1 VLERLDPVACN
12 ARECSS
18 PLLASDGAANPGC
31 DIEHSGGDDGAAPPP
46 ASGRRILV
54 YSSVMAQ
61 TPSSPAGGR
70 DRRPIR
76 ASPGAPSS
84 APRAR
89 STRAVLAA
97 SVKAQDDAEAL
108 VEIAERARAEV
119 SAAYQVVRER
129 QVDAA
134 TATTSIEAIKDVT
147 DRRLRLDELPAHGI
161 FTVAD
166 VLRVDQERL
175 VAVPGIGPGTAPKV
189 VAAAE
194 QVKGALYDSLPFR
207 IAYDPSDAAATR
219 LLQALA
225 VWGAVRHASEA
236 YAVPARQL
244 SEQLADQRPLAAP
257 AAANPVRRLFLRGHR
272 RRAAEAAAAHV
283 RILLQDA
290 ESTGLLRAAQD
301 VRAVTVPP
309 PEAVWLDFERQSAAY
324 YGLLG
329 QVVRLGG
336 EVAAEGFLPADIVE
350 RINDLQL
357 DTSRLSPDLRLRGY
371 QTFGARFVLVQR
383 RVVLGDEMGLGK
395 TVQSIATMAHLAA
408 TGSTHFV
415 VVCPASVLINWT
427 REIAQHS
434 TLPVVALHGTN
445 RARTTRAWQAEGG
458 VAVTTFGSIGALAS
472 SPVRPALLV
481 VDEAHFVKNPNAMRS
496 RAVARLTE
504 RSDRVLFLTGT
515 PMENRIDEF
524 QSLVSQLRPEIAANL
539 RDAHGALGVE
549 AFRRVAAPVYLRR
562 NQEDVLSELPELVQ
576 VEEWEEFGPEDGAAY
591 RTAVEDG
598 NFMAMRRAA
607 FAVSRPRDSAKMTR
621 LLEIA
626 DEANANDRK
635 VVIFSYFRAVLD
647 QIVAALGDRAYGPI
661 SGSTPTPQRQPI
673 VDEFSNATRPG
684 ALVCQ
689 IEAAG
694 VGLNVQAAS
703 VVILCE
709 PQLKPSIEA
718 QAVARAHRMGQV
730 RSVQVHRLLIEDS
743 VDQRLLEILDSKAQ
757 LFDAYVRHSAIAEAS
772 PSAVDVSEIQLARM
786 IVAQEQRRF
795 TTSPPRDAIT
805 SIR

>member
-1 VLERLDPVACN
+1 MV
-12 ARECSS
+12 
-18 PLLASDGAANPGC
+18 
-31 DIEHSGGDDGAAPPP
+31 
-46 ASGRRILV
+46 LV

-70 DRRPIR
+70 DRR
-76 ASPGAPSS
+76 
-84 APRAR
+84 
-89 STRAVLAA
+89 STRAVLTA
-97 SVKAQDDAEAL
+97 SVEAQADAEVL

-119 SAAYQVVRER
+119 SAAYQVMRER

-134 TATTSIEAIKDVT
+134 TARTSIEAIKDVT

-166 VLRVDQERL
+166 VLRADQERL

-194 QVKGALYDSLPFR
+194 QVRGALYDTLPFR
-207 IAYDPSDAAATR
+207 IAYDPGDSAATR

-225 VWGAVRHASEA
+225 VWGAVRHASET
-236 YAVPARQL
+236 YAEQARQL
-244 SEQLADQRPLAAP
+244 AAELADQRPVAAP
-257 AAANPVRRLFLRGHR
+257 AGANPVRRLFLRGHR
-272 RRAAEAAAAHV
+272 RRAAQAAAAQI
-283 RILLQDA
+283 RALLQNA
-290 ESTGLLRAAQD
+290 ESSGLLRAARD
-301 VRAVTVPP
+301 VRSVTVPP
-309 PEAVWLDFERQSAAY
+309 PDAVWLDFERQSAAY

-350 RINDLQL
+350 RINELQL
-357 DTSRLSPDLRLRGY
+357 NTSRLSPDLRLRGY

-408 TGSTHFV
+408 TDATHFV

-434 TLPVVALHGTN
+434 TLPVVALHGAN
-445 RARTTRAWQAEGG
+445 RAQTARDWQADGG
-458 VAVTTFGSIGALAS
+458 VAVTTFGSIAALGS
-472 SPVRPALLV
+472 SPIRPALLV
-481 VDEAHFVKNPNAMRS
+481 VDEAHYVKNPNAMRS
-496 RAVARLTE
+496 RAVAQLAE
-504 RSDRVLFLTGT
+504 QSDRVLFLTGT

-591 RTAVEDG
+591 RAAVEVG

-607 FAVSRPRDSAKMTR
+607 FSVSRSRDSAKLTR

-635 VVIFSYFRAVLD
+635 VVVFSYFRAVLD
-647 QIVAALGDRAYGPI
+647 QIVAALGERAYGPI
-661 SGSTPTPQRQPI
+661 SGSTPTTERQRI
-673 VDEFSNATRPG
+673 VDRFSAAAQPG
-684 ALVCQ
+684 VLVCQ

-694 VGLNVQAAS
+694 VGLNIQAAS

-730 RSVQVHRLLIEDS
+730 RSVQVHRLLVEDS

-772 PSAVDVSEIQLARM
+772 PGAVDVSEIQLARI

-795 TTSPPRDAIT
+795 TTPPSRDAVEG
-805 SIR
+805 SGAIRV

>member
-1 VLERLDPVACN
+1 VQ
-12 ARECSS
+12 
-18 PLLASDGAANPGC
+18 
-31 DIEHSGGDDGAAPPP
+31 
-46 ASGRRILV
+46 
-54 YSSVMAQ
+54 AQ
-61 TPSSPAGGR
+61 A
-70 DRRPIR
+70 
-76 ASPGAPSS
+76 
-84 APRAR
+84 
-89 STRAVLAA
+89 
-97 SVKAQDDAEAL
+97 DAEAL
-108 VEIAERARAEV
+108 VEIAERAKADV
-119 SAAYQVVRER
+119 SAAYQVVRDK

-134 TATTSIEAIKDVT
+134 AAATSIEAIKDVT

-166 VLRVDQERL
+166 VLRADQERL

-189 VAAAE
+189 VAAAQ
-194 QVKGALYDSLPFR
+194 QVKDALYDTLPFR

-225 VWGAVRHASEA
+225 VWGAVRHASET
-236 YAVPARQL
+236 YAEQAQQL
-244 SEQLADQRPLAAP
+244 TGELADQRPQAAP
-257 AAANPVRRLFLRGHR
+257 AGASPVRRLFLRGHR
-272 RRAAEAAAAHV
+272 RRAAHAAAG
-283 RILLQDA
+283 RIRKLLHDA
-290 ESTGLLRAAQD
+290 ESTGLLRAARD

-309 PEAVWLDFERQSAAY
+309 PDAVWHDFERQAVAY

-350 RINDLQL
+350 RINELEL

-371 QTFGARFVLVQR
+371 QTFGARFALAQR
-383 RVVLGDEMGLGK
+383 RVILGDEMGLGK

-408 TGSTHFV
+408 TGATHFV
-415 VVCPASVLINWT
+415 VVCPASVLINWS

-434 TLPVVALHGTN
+434 TLPVVALHGAN
-445 RARTTRAWQAEGG
+445 RARTTRTWQADGG
-458 VAVTTFGSIGALAS
+458 VAVTTFGSMGALAK
-472 SPVRPALLV
+472 SPIRPALLV
-481 VDEAHFVKNPNAMRS
+481 VDEAHYVKNPNAIRS
-496 RAVARLTE
+496 RAVARLAE

-539 RDAHGALGVE
+539 HDAHGAFGVE

-562 NQEDVLSELPELVQ
+562 NQQDVLSELPELVQ

-591 RTAVEDG
+591 RDAVEDG

-607 FAVSRPRDSAKMTR
+607 FAVRRPRDSAKMTR

-626 DEANANDRK
+626 DEANENDRK
-635 VVIFSYFRAVLD
+635 VVVFSYFRAVLD
-647 QIVAALGDRAYGPI
+647 QIVAALGERAHGPI
-661 SGSTPTPQRQPI
+661 SGSTPTAQRQSI
-673 VDEFSNATRPG
+673 VDRFSTATEPG
-684 ALVCQ
+684 VLICQ

-694 VGLNVQAAS
+694 VGLNIQAAS

-730 RSVQVHRLLIEDS
+730 RSVQVHRLLIDDS
-743 VDQRLLEILDSKAQ
+743 VDQRLLEILDSKAA

-772 PSAVDVSEIQLARM
+772 PGAVDVSEIQLARM

-795 TTSPPRDAIT
+795 TTSPARPAVP
-805 SIR
+805 SIP